1 MNSDPLAAAGTPLP
15 RTPGVAVWEA
25 VRADLLSRIKRGDH
39 APDEQL
45 PSETALAQ
53 NYGVNR
59 LTVRRALN
67 ELARVGVLRTMHGVG
82 SFVAPQLMRHRIDDG
97 RISLLESMS
106 GRGHNV
112 TQHILETVEHPGPR
126 RAAGV
131 PELAQVA
138 GFGLSDPSE
147 LWTFPDFPGP
157 LIEHRYVLDLDETP
171 WCTSFAVVP
180 KALVPADWDG
190 TESIFSALAKTHG
203 LAVRRDDRRFSAILA
218 DTRDAALLHVPAGA
232 ALLLLSGTN
241 VDQDG
246 RIVAYIVHHIRGD
259 RAEYAL
265 RVPGPSIGPGEEA

>member
-1 MNSDPLAAAGTPLP
+1 MEIQPQMNSDPLAASGTPLP

-25 VRADLLSRIKRGDH
+25 VRADLLSRIKRGDY

-45 PSETALAQ
+45 PSEMTLAQ
-53 NYGVNR
+53 TYGVNR

-97 RISLLESMS
+97 QISLLESMS

-112 TQHILETVEHPGPR
+112 TQHILETIEHSGPG
-126 RAAGV
+126 A

-138 GFGLSDPSE
+138 GVGLSDPSE

-157 LIEHRYVLDLDETP
+157 LIEYRYVLDLDETP

-180 KALVPADWDG
+180 KTLVPDDWDG
-190 TESIFSALAKTHG
+190 SESIFSAVAKAHG
-203 LAVRRDDRRFSAILA
+203 LSLHRDNRRFSAILA
-218 DTRDAALLHVPAGA
+218 DARDAALL
-232 ALLLLSGTN
+232 
-241 VDQDG
+241 
-246 RIVAYIVHHIRGD
+246 R
-259 RAEYAL
+259 
-265 RVPGPSIGPGEEA
+265 